1 MKSLAVRVLGDFG
14 VDGIEP
20 QAFGSR
26 KARLALQ
33 LIALGGGQAV
43 PAGVL
48 IDALWETAPPTRP
61 EDQLAV
67 LMSRLRS
74 VLGRD
79 RIEHRDQGYLLHC
92 DWLDATELAVLT
104 REVEARREGG
114 HAAGAVAAA
123 RVALSLIRGDGPRP
137 LPGEWAQLR
146 QAELERLIERARL
159 VAATALLEA
168 GDWMAAADAA
178 SAAAE
183 RDPYDEAA
191 LRLLLRAHVM
201 GGRVAGA
208 LSIYASARERL
219 ADELGTDPSPETTAL
234 YTAILRG
241 EVTAPARPRP
251 GGAGPGLAGPTAPGL
266 VGRADELACLEAVA
280 ARARGGA
287 AEVVVV
293 DGEAGIGKT
302 TLLRAWTGLRMAAGD
317 TVLVASCGPLDRSM
331 PLDALLTALAG
342 LLRGLGPEA
351 ATDILGADAA
361 LLAPLLNLAPGPR
374 LPPMLADSM
383 LGPAVLYSALVRALG
398 RLTERAPL
406 VVVADDA
413 HLAGSALPDWLR
425 FARRENLAFT
435 AVAAVRS
442 GEGEPLPATAS
453 IHLGALGR
461 DAAAE
466 LVGREWAGSRI
477 DELYD
482 RSKGHPL
489 FLTELAQQATGA
501 ELPMSLVE
509 SVSARCDELGSAGL
523 LLRTAAVIG
532 PDLDVDLLAAV
543 LGRPAVALLDDA
555 EEAVAKQ
562 FLVDQ
567 GGMFRFRHELVREAL
582 AASATAGRA
591 ALLHRQAGRVL
602 DRRPT
607 ADRLIVAGH
616 ARLGGDLALASRA
629 LREAS
634 ARAAER
640 FDYAAAEALLDDAM
654 RLDAGPDGWLARAR
668 VRTLRGRYA
677 EALADVE
684 RAGPGSPAGP
694 AALEVGAWAAY
705 FGRDFAQAA
714 QFAEDGALAADDPAT
729 RARCLAVGGRTHH
742 AAGDLARAELM
753 LGEAFSLAEGADRVA
768 AAGWLG
774 VLRAHQSRVEEALAL
789 LRPAARGQIGVEHT
803 SATMHSLLF
812 TGHAHALA
820 GRPAQ
825 ALDALA
831 RYTTEVE
838 RRQVPR
844 FAGRAVNFAGWVLRN
859 LGAWPEA
866 LDHHHEA
873 LEAGQGQGTADVT
886 IAALEDLAEQCLAT
900 GDPDGARARLEEA
913 SALLQGN
920 LVFGWR
926 LRLKHQLLTGRLAL
940 LAGDAERALAQ
951 ARELEA
957 RAAALGVPRYT
968 SVARLLAHRANHALG
983 GPADPDAVAA
993 DLDLLDSAVAIEA
1006 WWWTCDLAGDFAQPA
1021 WRDRAADRAARLAR
1035 GAGGYADGL
1044 LAAADRRLTAVST
1057 AIETTNGPFG
1067 VAPEIDVATARSAAR
1082 RVAAR
1087 PAGSSERR
1095 NGA

>member
-20 QAFGSR
+20 QALGSR

-33 LIALGGGQAV
+33 LIALGAGQAV

-48 IDALWETAPPTRP
+48 IDALWETVPPARP

-67 LMSRLRS
+67 LMSRLRT

-104 REVEARREGG
+104 REMEARREAG
-114 HAAGAVAAA
+114 HVMGAVAAA
-123 RVALSLIRGDGPRP
+123 RVALSLIRGDGPQP

-146 QAELERLIERARL
+146 QAELSRLTGRARL
-159 VAATALLEA
+159 VAAGALLEA

-178 SAAAE
+178 AAAAE

-208 LSIYASARERL
+208 LSLYASARERM

-241 EVTAPARPRP
+241 ELT
-251 GGAGPGLAGPTAPGL
+251 GPGPTASGPAGPVL
-266 VGRADELACLEAVA
+266 VGRDDELAYLEAIA
-280 ARARGGA
+280 SRARDA
-287 AEVVVV
+287 VEVVVV

-302 TLLRAWTGLRMAAGD
+302 TLLRAWAGRRTAAGD
-317 TVLVASCGPLDRSM
+317 TVLIASCGPLDRSM
-331 PLDALLTALAG
+331 PLDAMLMALAG
-342 LLRGLGPEA
+342 LLRGLGPDTA
-351 ATDILGADAA
+351 ADVLGADAA
-361 LLAPLLNLAPGPR
+361 LLEPLLNLAPGPR

-383 LGPAVLYSALVRALG
+383 LGPAVLYSALVRTLG
-398 RLTERAPL
+398 RLAERAPL
-406 VVVADDA
+406 VVVIDDA
-413 HLAGSALPDWLR
+413 HLAGPALPNWLR
-425 FARRENLAFT
+425 FAVREKLAVT
-435 AVAAVRS
+435 VVAAVRS
-442 GEGEPLPATAS
+442 GEGEPLPASAFV
-453 IHLGALGR
+453 HLGALGR

-466 LVGREWAGSRI
+466 LVGPGRV
-477 DELYD
+477 DELYT
-482 RSKGHPL
+482 RSRGHPL
-489 FLTELAQQATGA
+489 FLTELAQQAAGS
-501 ELPMSLVE
+501 ELPASLVE
-509 SVSARCDELGSAGL
+509 SVSARCDELGPAGL

-555 EEAVAKQ
+555 EQAVAKQ
-562 FLVDQ
+562 FLVEAD
-567 GGMFRFRHELVREAL
+567 GMFRFRHELVREAL

-602 DRRPT
+602 DRRPGVDPLT
-607 ADRLIVAGH
+607 VAGH

-629 LREAS
+629 LRDAA

-640 FDYAAAEALLDDAM
+640 HDYAAAETLLDDAL

-684 RAGPGSPAGP
+684 RAAPAGP
-694 AALEVGAWAAY
+694 AALEVGAWASY

-714 QFAEDGALAADDPAT
+714 QFAEDGALAADDAAI
-729 RARCLAVGGRTHH
+729 RARCLAAGGRTHH
-742 AAGDLARAELM
+742 AAGDLARAELL

-774 VLRAHQSRVEEALAL
+774 VLRAHQSRAEEALAL

-803 SATMHSLLF
+803 SATMHALLF

-825 ALDALA
+825 ALAALA
-831 RYTTEVE
+831 RYTAEVE

-844 FAGRAVNFAGWVLRN
+844 FAGRGVNFTGWVLGN
-859 LGAWPEA
+859 LGARQEA
-866 LDHHHEA
+866 LDHHQEA

-886 IAALEDLAEQCLAT
+886 IAALEDLAGHCLAT
-900 GDPDGARARLEEA
+900 GDPDGARARLTEA
-913 SALLQGN
+913 AALLRGN

-940 LAGDAERALAQ
+940 LAGDGEQALAQ
-951 ARELEA
+951 ARELESQ
-957 RAAALGVPRYT
+957 AAALGVPRYT
-968 SVARLLAHRANHALG
+968 SVARLLAHRARHALG
-983 GPADPDAVAA
+983 DPADPDAVAA
-993 DLDLLDSAVAIEA
+993 DLDLLDGAAAIEA
-1006 WWWTCDLAGDFAQPA
+1006 WWWTCDLAADFGQPA
-1021 WRDRAADRAARLAR
+1021 WRERAADRAARLAR
-1035 GAGGYADGL
+1035 GAGDFADGL
-1044 LAAADRRLTAVST
+1044 LRAADRRLALAS
-1057 AIETTNGPFG
+1057 P
-1067 VAPEIDVATARSAAR
+1067 R
-1082 RVAAR
+1082 RV
-1087 PAGSSERR
+1087 SSR
-1095 NGA
+1095 

>member
-43 PAGVL
+43 PSGVL
-48 IDALWETAPPTRP
+48 IDALWDTAPPARP

-79 RIEHRDQGYLLHC
+79 RVEHRDQGYLLHC
-92 DWLDATELAVLT
+92 DWLDATELAVLS
-104 REVEARREGG
+104 REVEARREAG
-114 HAAGAVAAA
+114 HVMGAVAAA

-137 LPGEWAQLR
+137 LPGEWAELR
-146 QAELERLIERARL
+146 QAELERLIGRARL

-191 LRLLLRAHVM
+191 LRVLLRANVM

-241 EVTAPARPRP
+241 EVTAPARPGRA
-251 GGAGPGLAGPTAPGL
+251 GAAPAVSGL
-266 VGRADELACLEAVA
+266 VGRDSELACLEAVA
-280 ARARGGA
+280 ARAHGGA

-302 TLLRAWTGLRMAAGD
+302 TLLRAWAGLRTAAGD
-317 TVLVASCGPLDRSM
+317 TVLMASCGPLDRSM
-331 PLDALLTALAG
+331 PLDALLTALAS
-342 LLRGLGPEA
+342 LLRGLGPETA
-351 ATDILGADAA
+351 ADILGADAA

-398 RLTERAPL
+398 RLAERAPL

-413 HLAGSALPDWLR
+413 HLAGPALPDWLR
-425 FARRENLAFT
+425 FAQRENLAVT
-435 AVAAVRS
+435 AVAAIRS

-461 DAAAE
+461 AAAAA
-466 LVGREWAGSRI
+466 LVGPGRI
-477 DELYD
+477 DELYA

-501 ELPMSLVE
+501 ELPASLVE

-555 EEAVAKQ
+555 EQAVAKQ
-562 FLVDQ
+562 FLVDRD
-567 GGMFRFRHELVREAL
+567 GMFRFRHELVREAL

-602 DRRPT
+602 DRRPG
-607 ADRLIVAGH
+607 ADRLTVASH

-629 LREAS
+629 LREGS

-654 RLDAGPDGWLARAR
+654 RLDASPDGWLARAR

-684 RAGPGSPAGP
+684 RAGPASA
-694 AALEVGAWAAY
+694 AALEAGAWAAY

-714 QFAEDGALAADDPAT
+714 QFAADGALAADDAAT

-742 AAGDLARAELM
+742 AAGDLAQAELL

-831 RYTTEVE
+831 RYTAEVE

-886 IAALEDLAEQCLAT
+886 IAALEDLAEQGLET
-900 GDPDGARARLEEA
+900 GDPDGARARLAEA
-913 SALLQGN
+913 SALLQGD

-940 LAGDAERALAQ
+940 LSGDGEQALAQ

-983 GPADPDAVAA
+983 EPADPAAVAA
-993 DLDLLDSAVAIEA
+993 DLDLLDGAAAIEA
-1006 WWWTCDLAGDFAQPA
+1006 WWWTCDLASDFGQAT

-1035 GAGGYADGL
+1035 AAGGYADGL
-1044 LAAADRRLTAVST
+1044 LAAADRRLAQS
-1057 AIETTNGPFG
+1057 P
-1067 VAPEIDVATARSAAR
+1067 AA
-1082 RVAAR
+1082 A
-1087 PAGSSERR
+1087 S
-1095 NGA
+1095 